1 MWSEALHDLQKG
13 GLFIYEDRKRFILS
27 LPLKEG
33 SEWLSTKIE
42 NALYTHFENV
52 IISSIC
58 KSSDTMKYGG
68 IALGND
74 TVTSNII
81 KRWNM
86 HGFAFCSEY

>member
-1 MWSEALHDLQKG
+1 MH
-13 GLFIYEDRKRFILS
+13 
-27 LPLKEG
+27 
-33 SEWLSTKIE
+33 
-42 NALYTHFENV
+42 YTHFENV

-81 KRWNM
+81 KRIKVKYAWI
-86 HGFAFCSEY
+86 GIL

>member
-13 GLFIYEDRKRFILS
+13 GLFIYEDRKRFTLS
-27 LPLKEG
+27 VPLKEG
-33 SEWLSTKIE
+33 SKWLSTKIE

-81 KRWNM
+81 KRIKVKC
-86 HGFAFCSEY
+86 ACICIL